1 MLAGE
6 AQATGQDGTTLS
18 YNTKSSN
25 ESKKQLEIAVE
36 TARLKVAMEAATRR
50 FLRRIDTDDESGDE
64 LRIFSHDPIISGP
77 LVCQLCNT
85 DFGSLH
91 VVDITLGELCTL
103 SDLCHTAVAGRCVR
117 ELMRSCQGYAYEA
130 SFPKSMTDAG
140 TQQVVAF
147 SHRLTSITF
156 NACNALTDI
165 GVIAVSQNCPQLM
178 HITLDGCKHVTDVGL
193 QSLARLCTQL
203 ATVLSLIHI

>member
-85 DFGSLH
+85 DFINQKSFTEHKKQCHSGECEYRKRVLFLTQEQGCRP
-91 VVDITLGELCTL
+91 ITG
-103 SDLCHTAVAGRCVR
+103 
-117 ELMRSCQGYAYEA
+117 
-130 SFPKSMTDAG
+130 
-140 TQQVVAF
+140 
-147 SHRLTSITF
+147 
-156 NACNALTDI
+156 
-165 GVIAVSQNCPQLM
+165 
-178 HITLDGCKHVTDVGL
+178 
-193 QSLARLCTQL
+193 
-203 ATVLSLIHI
+203 